1 MKATHVIAEEIIK
14 RSPFLEE
21 ALSEGLINLSSLS
34 RQIKPEIDEKLQKD
48 VQVGAIVMALKRLS
62 PKFDS
67 NLKIK
72 VKKAINNLGDI
83 TVRSR
88 INHYTFEV
96 SQSIAERQAN
106 LLKKLANKKD
116 IFYAFSQSVYGA
128 SIILSESECETV
140 DELFKAEKLIGKIE
154 QLSSITIKLPSGHSS
169 TSGVYYF
176 ILKKIAWEGINILDM
191 ISSIHEFTIIVDDES
206 VDRAFSILKGL
217 NKIQMK

>member
-1 MKATHVIAEEIIK
+1 MKATHVIVEEIIK

-34 RQIKPEIDEKLQKD
+34 RQIKPEIDEKLHKD
-48 VQVGAIVMALKRLS
+48 VQIGAIVMALKRLS

-67 NLKIK
+67 NLKVK
-72 VKKAINNLGDI
+72 VKKAIYNLGDI

-88 INHYTFEV
+88 INHYTYEITE
-96 SQSIAERQAN
+96 SITDKQSDLI
-106 LLKKLANKKD
+106 KKLTKKKD
-116 IFYAFSQSVYGA
+116 IFYAFTQSVYGA
-128 SIILSESECETV
+128 SIILSDSEDETV
-140 DELFKAEKLIGKIE
+140 QKLFKNEKLIGKIA

-176 ILKKIAWEGINILDM
+176 ILKKIPWEGINVLDR

-206 VDRAFSILKGL
+206 VDRAFSILKNL
-217 NKIQMK
+217 NKV